1 MRTVSIITGGGS
13 GMGLATAKILGKSD
27 HIIIVGRTQK
37 KLTNAL
43 QELQQAGIEAEIF
56 ACDIS
61 DRNSVD
67 KLFAHAKNI
76 GTIRAVI
83 HAAGMSPNMGDAKT
97 IMTVN
102 ALGTININNACYEA
116 LESGACVVDVSSM
129 AGHLAPQIILP
140 SKRTYRCSRTD
151 TEKFMRKMMR
161 RIHLF
166 PSKLQSEVAYG
177 ISKNFVTWFALS
189 DAARFGTKGI
199 RVVCVS
205 PGMFDTPMGALEH
218 EEAENYIRK
227 YGAIKRMGQVEE
239 IANLLAFCVSNQTP
253 YLTGTE
259 IICDG
264 GCIAGKKMK

>member
-1 MRTVSIITGGGS
+1 MKTVSIITGGGS
-13 GMGLATAKILGKSD
+13 GMGLATAKILGASD
-27 HIIIVGRTQK
+27 YIIIVGRTQK

-43 QELQQAGIEAEIF
+43 QELQQMGIAAETF

-67 KLFAHAKNI
+67 KLFVHAKSI
-76 GTIRAVI
+76 GKIRTVI

-97 IMTVN
+97 IMEVN

-116 LESGACVVDVSSM
+116 LESGACVVDIASM
-129 AGHLAPQIILP
+129 AGHLTPQIIIP
-140 SKRTYRCSRTD
+140 RRSYGYSRTN

-161 RIHLF
+161 RVNLF
-166 PSKLQSEVAYG
+166 PRKLQSEVAYG

-189 DAARFGTKGI
+189 DAARFGAKGI

-205 PGMFDTPMGALEH
+205 PGMFDTPMGELEH
-218 EEAENYIRK
+218 EEAEKYIRK

-239 IANLLAFCVSNQTP
+239 IANLIAFCASDKTP
-253 YLTGTE
+253 YLTGVE

-264 GCIAGKKMK
+264 GCIAGRKT